1 MVGEG
6 PIDLVYVPG
15 WVSNLE
21 VAWEHPGLARFFRR
35 LASFSRLVLFDKRG
49 TGLSDRVP
57 PDRLPTLEQRMDDV
71 RAVMDEVGSERAA
84 LMGHSEGGNMCVLF
98 AATYPE
104 RTEALITFGIYVKR
118 VRSTD
123 YPWAP
128 TPEARQEWLDLLA
141 GGWGG
146 TVDLS
151 TIAPSVAEDDAF
163 ARWWARYLRMS
174 AEPQAAVALGRMNT
188 EIDVRA
194 VLPTIRVPTLILH
207 NIGDRDVKIEE
218 ARYIASRIPNAR
230 LVEFPGADHIPWTD
244 GAEAI
249 LDEVE
254 AFVTGARPRVE
265 PDRVLAT
272 VLFTDIV
279 DSTGLAGRMGDAAW
293 RARLEDHQRMV
304 RGELDHYR
312 GREVKTTGDGFLAT
326 FDGPARAIRCA
337 RGIRGGAEREGL
349 VVRAGLHSGECEVM
363 GDDVGGIAVH
373 IAARVLDAAAPG
385 EVMVSRTVRDLVAG
399 SGLEFEDRGERELKG
414 LEGAWQL
421 YAVA

>member
-1 MVGEG
+1 
-6 PIDLVYVPG
+6 
-15 WVSNLE
+15 
-21 VAWEHPGLARFFRR
+21 
-35 LASFSRLVLFDKRG
+35 
-49 TGLSDRVP
+49 
-57 PDRLPTLEQRMDDV
+57 MDDV
-71 RAVMDEVGSERAA
+71 RAVMDEVGSERAV

-118 VRSTD
+118 VRSAD

-128 TPEARQEWLDLLA
+128 TPEERQEWLELLA
-141 GGWGG
+141 RGWGG

-151 TIAPSVAEDDAF
+151 TIAPSVAEDEAF

-194 VLPTIRVPTLILH
+194 ILPTIRVPTLILH
-207 NIGDRDVKIEE
+207 NVGDRDVKIEE
-218 ARYIASRIPNAR
+218 ARYIAARIPSAR
-230 LVEFPGADHIPWTD
+230 LVELPGADHIPWTY
-244 GAEAI
+244 GADAI

-293 RARLEDHQRMV
+293 RATLEEHQRNV
-304 RGELDHYR
+304 RDDLEYYR

-326 FDGPARAIRCA
+326 FDGPARAIYCA
-337 RGIRGGAEREGL
+337 RGILESAEFNGL
-349 VVRAGLHSGECEVM
+349 SVRVGVHSGEIELM
-363 GDDVGGIAVH
+363 DGDVGGIAVH
-373 IAARVLDAAAPG
+373 IAARVLAEAAPG
-385 EVMVSRTVRDLVAG
+385 EVMVSRTVKDLVAG
-399 SGLEFEDRGERELKG
+399 SGIAFEARGSRALKG
-414 LEGAWQL
+414 IEGEWRL
-421 YAVA
+421 FAVA